1 MAARRRPAVL
11 GSKAPE
17 SLRPLCR
24 NVKVD
29 GRRTSI
35 RMEPV
40 LWDCLSEISRRED
53 RAVNDVVTQID
64 QRRGDSALTAALR
77 VFILAYFRE
86 ASRPGQ
92 PSGIAMPAP
101 VGGFAEE
108 AFPPLSSTFDSA
120 MQVFRPSN

>member
-1 MAARRRPAVL
+1 
-11 GSKAPE
+11 
-17 SLRPLCR
+17 
-24 NVKVD
+24 
-29 GRRTSI
+29 
-35 RMEPV
+35 MEPV
-40 LWDCLSEISRRED
+40 LWECLSEISRREH

-86 ASRPGQ
+86 ASRPGPPAGAQ
-92 PSGIAMPAP
+92 MPGLSSGKSMP
-101 VGGFAEE
+101 VIGFAEE